1 MSSGSRPAALLFDP
15 RDPAVLAEL
24 VEARQLSHH
33 APLCVK
39 TLGPR
44 CRPLGRH
51 RRATRPGREPLQKEL
66 GR

>member
-44 CRPLGRH
+44 CRT
-51 RRATRPGREPLQKEL
+51 AREA
-66 GR
+66 